1 MSVEERRRLEM
12 LERLGEVLGAD
23 VADTV
28 LAHLPPQGEQ
38 VATAA
43 QVESHGAAT
52 TAQIEALRTDT
63 TAQIEALRTDTT
75 AQIEALRTET
85 AGQIDALRTEMQHL
99 FALQGERLAAR
110 WRRDLLLLAVPQFL
124 VLLGIVVSL
133 NI

>member
-43 QVESHGAAT
+43 QVESHRAGT
-52 TAQIEALRTDT
+52 R
-63 TAQIEALRTDTT
+63 

-85 AGQIDALRTEMQHL
+85 AAQIDALRTEMQHL
-99 FALQGERLAAR
+99 CELQGERLAAR

-133 NI
+133 NV